1 MPRYMIERTFP
12 TGLIVPM
19 DDAGRKAMRKVVD
32 VNAQSGVTW
41 VQSFVNDDK
50 TKTFCVYDGP
60 SPEAIR
66 SVAERNG
73 LPVDTVTEVSVLDP
87 YFYL

>member
-1 MPRYMIERTFP
+1 MPRYIIERTFP
-12 TGLIVPM
+12 TGLVVPV
-19 DDAGRKAMRKVVD
+19 DTNGREAMRKVVD
-32 VNAQSGVTW
+32 VNAEQGVTW
-41 VQSFVNDDK
+41 MHSYVNEDK

-60 SPEAIR
+60 SGETIR

-73 LPVDTVTEVSVLDP
+73 LPVDSITEVTVLDP